1 MFPGATASRDDAAY
15 AVVGA
20 PLDVS
25 TSFRPGT
32 RFGPERIRRFARPF
46 DDYDRRTDLRFSDL
60 AVHDHG
66 DVRAWDDAPAYL
78 TWLGGELR
86 DVVADGATPLVLGG
100 EHTVSAAGV
109 GAVDPDVFVCLDAHL
124 DLRAAYDGNP
134 YSHATVTRRVLDS
147 VGIDDGS
154 DSGADTA
161 GGDDAHTDTVTDDNV
176 DTDTAAGDEQW
187 ATASVEE
194 ALVIGAR
201 TGSPEEWN
209 RAEESDVTVVAPED
223 VADFDL
229 DAHLDGR
236 SAYLSAD
243 IDAADPGFAPGTGTP
258 EPFGLTPREMRD
270 VVRATAPHAE
280 GFDVVEVNDRD
291 DGQAASLAAK
301 LCREFVYAHAD
312 R

>member
-1 MFPGATASRDDAAY
+1 MFPGATASRDGAAY
-15 AVVGA
+15 VVVGA
-20 PLDVS
+20 PLDIS

-46 DDYDRRTDLRFSDL
+46 DDYDRRTGLHFSDL

-100 EHTVSAAGV
+100 EHTVSVAGV
-109 GAVDPDVFVCLDAHL
+109 GAVDADVLVCLDAHL
-124 DLRAAYDGNP
+124 DLRTAYDSNP
-134 YSHATVTRRVLDS
+134 DSHATVTRRVLD
-147 VGIDDGS
+147 GRNTDDGTEVGS
-154 DSGADTA
+154 DDGADTA
-161 GGDDAHTDTVTDDNV
+161 TDAGEEWSTP
-176 DTDTAAGDEQW
+176 
-187 ATASVEE
+187 SVEE
-194 ALVIGAR
+194 AVVLGAR
-201 TGSPEEWN
+201 TGSPEEWD
-209 RAEESDVTVVAPED
+209 RAEASDVTVVAPED
-223 VADFDL
+223 VPDFDL

-236 SAYLSAD
+236 SAYLSVD

-270 VVRATAPHAE
+270 VVRAAAPHAE

-312 R
+312 G